1 LAREAARG
9 LGRPAALWQ
18 LPRRRL
24 SREKCG
30 RKREISFG
38 MTSRARSLRG
48 LTGGVLAPLLALVL
62 ALRVI
67 AAPLIMA
74 APEPGLIAIC
84 SGGKIYYVSIDG
96 APGNGEAPPS
106 KPCPF
111 VGNTLAL
118 ADPAPVPVVPRRGV
132 LDLVRP
138 LPGAVTL
145 PAAAVAANPARAP
158 PLSV

>member
-1 LAREAARG
+1 MPPGRG
-9 LGRPAALWQ
+9 FLT
-18 LPRRRL
+18 
-24 SREKCG
+24 
-30 RKREISFG
+30 G
-38 MTSRARSLRG
+38 MTRARSLQG
-48 LTGGVLAPLLALVL
+48 LTGGALAPLVALVMALVL

-67 AAPLIMA
+67 AAPLILA

-96 APGNGEAPPS
+96 APGDDEAPPS

-118 ADPAPVPVVPRRGV
+118 ADPPPVPVVPRRGV

-145 PAAAVAANPARAP
+145 PAAPVAANPARAP